1 MRAVVQ
7 RISCAAVRVDDRPV
21 ASIGRG
27 LLVLLGV
34 ARGDTPRDAEYLAR
48 RVIGLR
54 VFEDGAGKMNLAVKD
69 VDGEILLVS
78 QFTLCAN
85 TQKGNRP
92 SFADAAPPD
101 EARPLIERFAEIV
114 RGAGLEC
121 PEGEFGAHM
130 AIDLVNDGPV
140 TIVFDSKGTR

>member
-7 RISCAAVRVDDRPV
+7 RVSRASVRVDDRPV

-34 ARGDTPRDAEYLAR
+34 ARGDLPNDAEYLAR
-48 RVIGLR
+48 RALGLR
-54 VFEDGAGKMNLAVKD
+54 VFQDDAGKMNLAVKD
-69 VDGEILLVS
+69 VDGDVLLVS

-85 TQKGNRP
+85 TRKGNRP
-92 SFADAAPPD
+92 SFVDAAPPD
-101 EARPLIERFAEIV
+101 EAQPLIARFVETV

-121 PEGEFGAHM
+121 PQGEFGAHM
-130 AIDLVNDGPV
+130 TIELVNDGPV
-140 TIVFDSKGTR
+140 TIVFDTKTR

>member
-7 RISCAAVRVDDRPV
+7 RVSRAGVRVDDRPV
-21 ASIGRG
+21 ASIGPG

-34 ARGDTPRDAEYLAR
+34 ARGDTPGDAEYLAR

-54 VFEDGAGKMNLAVKD
+54 VFEDDEGKMNLAVKD

-85 TQKGNRP
+85 TRKGNRP
-92 SFADAAPPD
+92 SFVDAAPPD
-101 EARPLIERFAEIV
+101 EARPLIARFVEIV

-121 PEGEFGAHM
+121 PQGEFGAHM
-130 AIDLVNDGPV
+130 AVDLVNDGPV
-140 TIVFDSKGTR
+140 TIVFDSKGAR